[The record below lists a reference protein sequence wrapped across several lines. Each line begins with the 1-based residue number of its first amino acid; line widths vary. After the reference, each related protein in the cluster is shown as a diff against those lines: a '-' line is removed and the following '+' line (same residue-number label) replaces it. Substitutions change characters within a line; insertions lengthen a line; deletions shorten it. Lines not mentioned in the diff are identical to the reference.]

1 MQTFKIQLP
10 EKIIFNTM
18 LEVRIYDINY
28 GNHLGHDSLVSMFHE
43 ARVRFLRHLGYSEL
57 NIDGLGLL
65 VTHLV
70 VNYTGEAF
78 LSDLISINMGITHIT
93 KTTIELMY
101 QAVNSKSKKE
111 IARGLTTM
119 VFFDYQKRKVTRI
132 PQKFLSKTSS
142 LVSISTTNNLTRQV

>member
-1 MQTFKIQLP
+1 MLIFKIPSP

-28 GNHLGHDSLVSMFHE
+28 GNHLGHDSLVSMLHE
-43 ARVRFLRHLGYSEL
+43 TRVRFLKHLGYSEL

-65 VTHLV
+65 MTNLI

-78 LSDLISINMGITHIT
+78 LADLISINIGVTNIT
-93 KTTIELMY
+93 KTTIEITY
-101 QAVNSKSKKE
+101 QAVNGNTKKE

-119 VFFDYQKRKVTRI
+119 VFFDYKKRRVARI
-132 PQKFLSKTSS
+132 PQKFLSEVNALSPCGQ
-142 LVSISTTNNLTRQV
+142 LGQ

>member
-1 MQTFKIQLP
+1 MLTFKIPQP

-28 GNHLGHDSLVSMFHE
+28 GNHLGHDSLVSMLHE

-65 VTHLV
+65 VTNLV
-70 VNYTGEAF
+70 VNYVGEAF
-78 LSDLISINMGITHIT
+78 LSDVISINIEITNTT
-93 KTTIELMY
+93 KTTIEIVY
-101 QAVNSKSKKE
+101 QAVDSKTKKE

-119 VFFDYQKRKVTRI
+119 VFFDYQKRKVARI
-132 PQKFLSKTSS
+132 PQKFLSEVDALS
-142 LVSISTTNNLTRQV
+142 LNE